1 VRGNV
6 DSTTDALAHTT
17 AMAYH
22 ADNRVVAT
30 TYADGTADSM
40 TYDAAGR
47 NVAKTDALGR
57 VTAFAYDALGRLTSV
72 TDALGQ
78 STKYTYDELGH
89 RITQTDAN
97 GHVTSFVYDVRGRET
112 KRTLPDG
119 SAELQAFDLAGELTK
134 RTDFIGNATLYS
146 YDALDRT
153 ALGLRDRAMLEVFYS
168 SGIRRNELVHLEV
181 FDVDAERGTLFVHHG
196 KGGKERVVPLG
207 ERAGRWVEKYREDAR
222 PKLLVDAHEVTL
234 FLTQFGEPL
243 DDDYLSTLV
252 ARYIDEANL
261 GKKKGSCHTLRH
273 SMATAMLE
281 NGADIRH
288 IQVMLGHAKITTTEI
303 YTLVSIRKLIDVHAA
318 THPGA
323 RVRPRNTVAK
333 MPEMEPEPT
342 RDELLADLAREVQGE
357 ETGLA

>member
-1 VRGNV
+1 
-6 DSTTDALAHTT
+6 
-17 AMAYH
+17 MAYH

-146 YDALDRT
+146 YDALGRT

-318 THPGA
+318 THPGQGSG
-323 RVRPRNTVAK
+323 RGIRWPRC
-333 MPEMEPEPT
+333 PRWSPSP
-342 RDELLADLAREVQGE
+342 RETSFLRTWREKSRGKKPD
-357 ETGLA
+357 